1 MKKIMTTGFAMFAM
15 LFGAGNIVFPLI
27 LGRDG
32 GHQVFWGLLGFCFTA
47 VLVPLL
53 GLFGTMLNHGDYK
66 YLLAPL
72 GKIPAFLLTSGCMVL
87 IGPFGLI
94 PRCITISY
102 AVSKM
107 YLPSLSIFGFSL
119 FCAMIMFCSTIKNSF
134 VIELLGKILG
144 PLKITLLFTII
155 IKGLFAPVAFLP
167 VSLTR
172 WEGFHQGFLSG
183 YGTCDLLGTIFLS
196 GLILSGLKQGMHP
209 ELQADSRAI
218 IKLGLQASVIGGGLL
233 SLVYAGFCIV
243 AAFHGAAMANVERAD
258 IFSALSILILGKEGG
273 CLANITVA
281 ITCLTTAIALTA
293 VFGMYLH
300 RDLLGGRLAYLPA
313 LIITIAITTG
323 MATLGFGG
331 IMKALAPII
340 SVIYPFLIFYI
351 LGNIGWRLWKL
362 QRHRPVSLT
371 MVPESSDWESYTFHE

>member
-1 MKKIMTTGFAMFAM
+1 MITGFAMFAM
-15 LFGAGNIVFPLI
+15 LFGAGNVIFPLI
-27 LGRDG
+27 LGRDS
-32 GHQVFWGLLGFCFTA
+32 GHQLVWGLLGFCLTA

-53 GLFGTMLNHGDYK
+53 GLVAVMLHHGDYK
-66 YLLAPL
+66 CLLAPL
-72 GKIPAFLLTSGCMVL
+72 GKIPSFLLILLCMVL

-94 PRCITISY
+94 PRCVTISY

-107 YLPSLSIFGFSL
+107 YLPSLSLFGFSL
-119 FCAMIMFCSTIKNSF
+119 FCAVIMFCCTMKNSF
-134 VIELLGKILG
+134 VIDLLGKILG
-144 PLKITLLFTII
+144 PLKIILLFTII
-155 IKGLFAPVAFLP
+155 AKGIFTPAAFLP

-172 WEGFHQGFLSG
+172 LESFNQGFLSG

-196 GLILSGLKQGMHP
+196 GLILSGLKKGLHP
-209 ELQADSRAI
+209 EQQTDSRVI
-218 IKLGLQASVIGGGLL
+218 IKHGLQASVIGGGLL

-243 AAFHGAAMANVERAD
+243 AAFHGAALATVERAD
-258 IFSALSILILGKEGG
+258 IFSGLSILVLGKEGG

-281 ITCLTTAIALTA
+281 VACLTTAIALTA
-293 VFGMYLH
+293 MFGMYLH
-300 RDLLGGRLAYLPA
+300 KDLLGGRLPYLPA

-331 IMKALAPII
+331 IMKALSPLI

-351 LGNIGWRLWKL
+351 LINIGIKLWKL

-371 MVPESSDWESYTFHE
+371 MVPESSDWEN